1 MGGPDA
7 SRNCKLQS
15 QMKPK
20 ALWAARMQAAT
31 ASCNCKRSR
40 KPFGQ
45 PRCKPQLQAAI
56 ANETLHCIALRLDCI
71 ALRLHCIAAG
81 LHCIALHCIALH
93 CGWTALRM
101 LCIALLVLI
110 GDRGRV
116 GETFNWESLLGRVNR
131 IVFCLTRLAF
141 IGYCVLRVL

>member
-1 MGGPDA
+1 
-7 SRNCKLQS
+7 
-15 QMKPK
+15 
-20 ALWAARMQAAT
+20 MQAAT

-40 KPFGQ
+40 KPFGRPGCKLQLQAAIANEAESAFGQ